1 MTQSPLVKPEG
12 RTVTVINPLRKFVD
26 KVNQYP
32 AWASTKLFTWVFRYK
47 VKLAGTTGIEVL
59 HTDGKTATYRQ
70 KNRRKA
76 QNHIGSVHAAAM
88 ALLAESCSG
97 FIVGINLPGDKLP
110 LIKRMDLNY
119 VRRATGDMMAVASL
133 TDEQITL
140 MQNTDKG
147 EVNVKVKVTDATGI
161 EPLECVMIWAWV
173 PKRK

>member
-1 MTQSPLVKPEG
+1 MLAK
-12 RTVTVINPLRKFVD
+12 NPLRKFVD

-32 AWASTKLFTWVFRYK
+32 GWLSSFLITQVFRYK

-88 ALLAESCSG
+88 ALLAESCTG

-110 LIKRMDLNY
+110 LIKRMGLNY
-119 VRRATGDMMAVASL
+119 VKRATGDMTAVASL
-133 TDEQITL
+133 TEEQIAL
-140 MQNTDKG
+140 MQHEPKG
-147 EVNVKVKVTDATGI
+147 EVNVAVKVTDETGI
-161 EPLECVMIWAWV
+161 VPLECEMIWAWV
-173 PKRK
+173 SKK

>member
-1 MTQSPLVKPEG
+1 MAVN
-12 RTVTVINPLRKFVD
+12 NPLRTFVD

-32 AWASTKLFTWVFRYK
+32 TWLSTKLITWVFRYK

-88 ALLAESCSG
+88 ALLAESCTG

-110 LIKRMDLNY
+110 LIKRMELNY
-119 VRRATGDMMAVASL
+119 VKRATGDMTAVASL
-133 TDEQITL
+133 TDEQIAL
-140 MQNTDKG
+140 MQTADKG
-147 EVNVKVKVTDATGI
+147 EVNVKVQVTDAKGI
-161 EPLECVMIWAWV
+161 EPLECEMIWAWI
-173 PKRK
+173 PKK

>member
-1 MTQSPLVKPEG
+1 MLVKSP
-12 RTVTVINPLRKFVD
+12 IRKFID

-32 AWASTKLFTWVFRYK
+32 GWLSSFLMTQVFRYK

-59 HTDGKTATYRQ
+59 YTDGKTATYRQ

-88 ALLAESCSG
+88 ALLAESCTG

-110 LIKRMDLNY
+110 LIKRMDLHY
-119 VRRATGDMMAVASL
+119 VKRATGDMTAVASL
-133 TDEQITL
+133 TDEQIAL

-147 EVNVKVKVTDATGI
+147 EVNVKVQVTDATGI
-161 EPLECVMIWAWV
+161 EPVECEMIWAWV
-173 PKRK
+173 PKR

>member
-1 MTQSPLVKPEG
+1 MPVN
-12 RTVTVINPLRKFVD
+12 NPLRTYVD

-32 AWASTKLFTWVFRYK
+32 TWLSGKLMTWLFRFK

-70 KNRRKA
+70 RNRRKA

-88 ALLAESCSG
+88 ALLAESCTG

-119 VRRATGDMMAVASL
+119 VKRATGDMTAVASL
-133 TDEQITL
+133 TDEQIAL
-140 MQNTDKG
+140 MQTAEKG
-147 EVNVKVKVTDATGI
+147 EVNVKVQVTDATGI
-161 EPLECVMIWAWV
+161 EPLECEMIWAWV
-173 PKRK
+173 PKRRSA